1 MKLRFRRQKFQEDA
15 ARAVADVFAGQPYR
29 TPANRT
35 DRVVGEALLPRP
47 AGCDG
52 WSNPPVVPELTD
64 ARVLENLRRVQRAN
78 RIKPSEKLEGR
89 YNLTVEMETGTGKTY
104 TYIKTLYEL
113 NGRYGWSK
121 FIVVVPSVA
130 IREGVYKSFQVMQD
144 HFAEEYGRKVRYFI
158 YDSSQMTEIDRFA
171 SDRSIDV
178 MIINAQAFN
187 ARGRDARRI
196 HMRLDEFRS
205 RRPIEVIAGTHPI
218 VIIDEPQSVE
228 GRRTREGLRQ
238 FNPLMTLRYSATH
251 RPDSLYNLVYRLDA
265 MEAYNER
272 LVKKIAVKG
281 IVETGGAATE
291 GYVYLQGVNL
301 SRAAPTAT
309 VQFDCRGTSG
319 VRQVTRTAGV
329 GYDLYERSGRLEE
342 YRDGFVVKS
351 VDGRDN
357 SVEFLNGVRL
367 CAGEAVGRLNE
378 DRLRRIQIR
387 ETILSHIERE
397 RRLFRRGI
405 KVLSLFFI
413 DEVAHYRE
421 YDADGRPQNGLFAR
435 MFEDEYRDVVSVTR
449 GGPGEE
455 EYMEYL
461 GAIAP
466 DSTHAGYFSID
477 GRGRMTNG
485 SLSDRRE
492 CTSDDI
498 DAYDLIMR
506 DKERLLDGDPRRSPV
521 RFIFSHSALREGW
534 DNPNVFQICTL
545 KRSGSEVRKRQE
557 VGRGLRLC
565 VNQDGERMDAEA
577 LGDEVHDV
585 NVLTIIASES
595 YDSFARGLQAELADE
610 AAGAAEAVVAPPRS
624 VLDVRVLQPEDA
636 RSAEPTMGPEK
647 RAKAELQA
655 QWSGVD
661 EKPVCAVDF
670 DADALIW
677 RAVRAL
683 NGGLRLPKA
692 LVRVESGVLG
702 TMVSKE
708 GLWSG
713 TSFAREGV
721 EVYEAS
727 GGAGAR
733 NVKYDLIGR
742 LVEATD
748 LTRRDVVTVLTG
760 IAAPVFE
767 QFKDAPEE
775 FILRAASLI
784 NGEKATM
791 TGRRGAVC
799 DVADGASGVTG
810 VTDVD

>member
-329 GYDLYERSGRLEE
+329 GYDLYERSGGLEE

-435 MFEDEYRDVVSVTR
+435 MFEEEYRDVVSATR
-449 GGPGEE
+449 VGPGEE
-455 EYMEYL
+455 EYLEYL
-461 GAIAP
+461 RAIAP
-466 DSTHAGYFSID
+466 DSTHAGYFSVD
-477 GRGRMTNG
+477 RRGRMTNG

-492 CTSDDI
+492 RTSDDA

-506 DKERLLDGDPRRSPV
+506 DKERLLDSDPRRSPV

-624 VLDVRVLQPEDA
+624 VLDIRVLQPEDA

-670 DADALIW
+670 DADELIR

-692 LVRVESGVLG
+692 LVRVEFGV
-702 TMVSKE
+702 MEAMASKE
-708 GLWSG
+708 ALWSG

-733 NVKYDLIGR
+733 SVKYDLIGR

-748 LTRRDVVTVLTG
+748 LTRRDVVAVLTG
-760 IAAPVFE
+760 IETPVFE

-799 DVADGASGVTG
+799 DVADGPRALPG
-810 VTDVD
+810 

>member
-64 ARVLENLRRVQRAN
+64 ERILENLRRVQRAN

-158 YDSSQMTEIDRFA
+158 YDSMQMTEIDRFA

-281 IVETGGAATE
+281 IAETGGAATE

-309 VQFDCRGTSG
+309 IQFDCRGTSG

-397 RRLFRRGI
+397 RRLFRRGV

-421 YDADGRPQNGLFAR
+421 YDTDGWPQNGLFAR
-435 MFEDEYRDVVSVTR
+435 MFEEEYRDVVSATR

-466 DSTHAGYFSID
+466 DSTHAGYFSVD
-477 GRGRMTNG
+477 RRGRMTNG

-492 CTSDDI
+492 RTSDDA

-506 DKERLLDGDPRRSPV
+506 DKERLLDLDPRRSPV

-748 LTRRDVVTVLTG
+748 LTRRDVVTVLIG
-760 IAAPVFE
+760 IETPVFE

>member
-1 MKLRFRRQKFQEDA
+1 MKLQFRCQKFQEDA

-29 TPANRT
+29 APANGG
-35 DRVVGEALLPRP
+35 VGEPRLPRE
-47 AGCDG
+47 GCVG
-52 WSNPPVVPELTD
+52 WSNLPVVPELTD
-64 ARVLENLRRVQRAN
+64 ARVLENLRRVQSAN
-78 RIKPSEKLEGR
+78 RIKPSERLEGR

-251 RPDSLYNLVYRLDA
+251 RPDSLYNLVYRLGA

-272 LVKKIAVKG
+272 LVKRIAVKG
-281 IVETGGAATE
+281 IAEAEGVATE

-309 VQFDCRGTSG
+309 VQFDCRGASG

-342 YRDGFVVKS
+342 YRGGFVVKS

-397 RRLFRRGI
+397 RRLFRRGV

-421 YDADGRPQNGLFAR
+421 YDTDGRPQNGLFVR
-435 MFEDEYRDVVSVTR
+435 MFEEEYRDVVSATR
-449 GGPGEE
+449 GGLGEE
-455 EYMEYL
+455 EYMAYL
-461 GAIAP
+461 EAIAP
-466 DSTHAGYFSID
+466 DSTHAGYFSVD
-477 GRGRMTNG
+477 RRGRMTNG

-492 CTSDDI
+492 RTSDDV

-506 DKERLLDGDPRRSPV
+506 DKERLLDLDPRRSPV

-577 LGDEVHDV
+577 LGDDVHDV

-595 YDSFARGLQAELADE
+595 YDRFARGLQAELADE
-610 AAGAAEAVVAPPRS
+610 AADVAEAVVANP
-624 VLDVRVLQPEDA
+624 DATCGVRVLQPEDA

-655 QWSGVD
+655 QWFSVD
-661 EKPVCAVDF
+661 EKQVHSAVF
-670 DADALIW
+670 EADELIR

-702 TMVSKE
+702 TMASKE
-708 GLWSG
+708 ALRSG
-713 TSFAREGV
+713 TSFVKEGV
-721 EVYEAS
+721 EAYEAS

-733 NVKYDLIGR
+733 SVKYDLIGR
-742 LVEATD
+742 LAEATD
-748 LTRRDVVTVLTG
+748 LTRRDVVAVLTG
-760 IAAPVFE
+760 IEAPVFD
-767 QFKDAPEE
+767 QFKDAPED
-775 FILRAASLI
+775 FILRATSLI

-791 TGRRGAVC
+791 TGERGAVC
-799 DVADGASGVTG
+799 DAADGDRTLRGDAP
-810 VTDVD
+810 

>member
-29 TPANRT
+29 VPANGGA
-35 DRVVGEALLPRP
+35 GEPRLPRE
-47 AGCDG
+47 GCVG
-52 WSNPPVVPELTD
+52 WSNLPVVPELTD
-64 ARVLENLRRVQRAN
+64 ARVLENLRRVQSAN
-78 RIKPSEKLEGR
+78 RIKPSERLEGR

-144 HFAEEYGRKVRYFI
+144 HFAEEYGRRVRYFV
-158 YDSSQMTEIDRFA
+158 YDSVQMAEIDRFA

-187 ARGRDARRI
+187 ARGKDARRI

-281 IVETGGAATE
+281 IAETGGAATE
-291 GYVYLQGVNL
+291 GYIYLQGVNL

-309 VQFDCRGTSG
+309 VQFDCRGASG
-319 VRQVTRTAGV
+319 VRQVTETAGV
-329 GYDLYERSGRLEE
+329 GYDLYEHSGGLEE

-421 YDADGRPQNGLFAR
+421 YDANGRPQNGLFAR
-435 MFEDEYRDVVSVTR
+435 MFEEEYRDVVSVTR
-449 GGPGEE
+449 VGPGEE

-461 GAIAP
+461 RAIAP
-466 DSTHAGYFSID
+466 DSTHAGYFSVD
-477 GRGRMTNG
+477 RRGRMTNG
-485 SLSDRRE
+485 SLSDRRDR
-492 CTSDDI
+492 TSDDA

-610 AAGAAEAVVAPPRS
+610 AEGVAEVVVANP
-624 VLDVRVLQPEDA
+624 DATCGVRVLQPEDA
-636 RSAEPTMGPEK
+636 RSAEPAMESGKHVT
-647 RAKAELQA
+647 AELQA

-670 DADALIW
+670 DADELIR

-692 LVRVESGVLG
+692 LVRVEFGV
-702 TMVSKE
+702 MEAMASKE
-708 GLWSG
+708 ALRSG

-733 NVKYDLIGR
+733 SVKYDLIGR

-748 LTRRDVVTVLTG
+748 LTRRDVVAVLTG
-760 IAAPVFE
+760 IETPVFE

-799 DVADGASGVTG
+799 DVADGDRALPG
-810 VTDVD
+810 